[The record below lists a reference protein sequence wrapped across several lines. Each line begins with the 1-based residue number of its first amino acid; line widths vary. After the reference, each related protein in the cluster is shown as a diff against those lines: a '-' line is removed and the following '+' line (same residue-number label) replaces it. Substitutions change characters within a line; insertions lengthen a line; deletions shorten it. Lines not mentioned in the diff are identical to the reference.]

1 LIATLGVLSNNAAVV
16 IGAMVVAPWI
26 LPLRVAVFALLSGSP
41 RILFR
46 AMATLAAVAAITV
59 LLSTGLGSFFRANG
73 LLNVDLVPEQV
84 MARLEPTLLDLGLL
98 LQREPLRPTPR

>member
-1 LIATLGVLSNNAAVV
+1 
-16 IGAMVVAPWI
+16 MVVARWI

-59 LLSTGLGSFFRANG
+59 LLSTGLGLFFRANG
-73 LLNVDLVPEQV
+73 LLNVDLMPEQV